1 MIMLSRKGLL
11 AIAVVVDVALQDGQ
25 RISAK
30 ALATRHGLRP
40 RHLELM
46 LQSLVRDGILKGTR
60 GPYGGYELGR
70 ERHSVTA
77 SDILRAAGTVH
88 EAGEQPNSELVAEV
102 VLPAL
107 SVVEQEFGQALSR
120 ISLDDLV
127 HRAALNG
134 NGTGRHD
141 RGLEP
146 HADL

>member
-88 EAGEQPNSELVAEV
+88 EAGVQPNSELVAEV
-102 VLPAL
+102 VLPF
-107 SVVEQEFGQALSR
+107 SVVEQEFGQALRR
-120 ISLDDLV
+120 IRLDDLV
-127 HRAALNG
+127 HRAALNR
-134 NGTGRHD
+134 NKKVATT
-141 RGLEP
+141 
-146 HADL
+146 AA

>member
-1 MIMLSRKGLL
+1 MVMLSRKGLL

-88 EAGEQPNSELVAEV
+88 EAGVQPNSELVAEV
-102 VLPAL
+102 VLPF
-107 SVVEQEFGQALSR
+107 SVVEQEFGQALRR
-120 ISLDDLV
+120 IRLDDLV
-127 HRAALNG
+127 HRAALNR
-134 NGTGRHD
+134 NKKVATT
-141 RGLEP
+141 
-146 HADL
+146 AA